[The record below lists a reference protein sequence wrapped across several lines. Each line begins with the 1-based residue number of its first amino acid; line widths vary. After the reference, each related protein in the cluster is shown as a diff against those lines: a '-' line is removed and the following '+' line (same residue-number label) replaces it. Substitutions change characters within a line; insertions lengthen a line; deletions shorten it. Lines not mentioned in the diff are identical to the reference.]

1 METSTRMQLHRFLA
15 LALALVLVLFPLSTT
30 GNCLPCQRPNLPP
43 RGLFNVFVAPL
54 QNDLVAAG
62 QSFNFRWINL
72 DGGRINLVLVKG
84 TPDDLETGK
93 RESMHSSRM
102 GVLAEAVPNKGS
114 YMTVVPMSIPAGNDY
129 AIELQWGA
137 ERSYTPLFT
146 ILNTSES

>member
-54 QNDLVAAG
+54 QNDLVVAG

-84 TPDDLETGK
+84 TPDDLETV
-93 RESMHSSRM
+93 